1 MRPVNRS
8 VNGPC
13 CLAKGIRRP
22 VKRVLVGSAAALFTV
37 VGAQAVDPP
46 TKAQPLEYVMAP
58 GA

>member
-13 CLAKGIRRP
+13 CLAKGRRP
-22 VKRVLVGSAAALFTV
+22 VKHVLVGSAAAIFTV

-46 TKAQPLEYVMAP
+46 TKAQPLEYVRAP